1 MENKKERSNV
11 FFFCSLNNRI
21 GPYIWLTS
29 CNVDSLA
36 LVAYGGIG
44 RFGWLQIMK
53 HARCHGLE
61 RAAREAAHLMY
72 Y

>member
-1 MENKKERSNV
+1 MS
-11 FFFCSLNNRI
+11 FFLFCSWNNRI
-21 GPYIWLTS
+21 AYIWLTS

-36 LVAYGGIG
+36 LAAHGGNG

-53 HARCHGLE
+53 HARCHGLQ
-61 RAAREAAHLMY
+61 RAIREAAHLMY